1 MRHHYQIMTDSGKL
15 HIAVAGSG
23 QNWNGT
29 ALYRSSDGG
38 EFGSNNFELVKV
50 FEKAS
55 TFGVAMTVLENGI
68 ETWDRGNSLRC
79 FNSGTLSSVTEL
91 AVLMGLMLLC
101 WGMN

>member
-1 MRHHYQIMTDSGKL
+1 MPPLPNNDADSGKL

-38 EFGSNNFELVKV
+38 ELGGNNFELVNV

-55 TFGVAMTVLENGI
+55 TFGVAMTVLGNATLRHGI
-68 ETWDRGNSLRC
+68 EAIILKS
-79 FNSGTLSSVTEL
+79 F
-91 AVLMGLMLLC
+91 
-101 WGMN
+101 